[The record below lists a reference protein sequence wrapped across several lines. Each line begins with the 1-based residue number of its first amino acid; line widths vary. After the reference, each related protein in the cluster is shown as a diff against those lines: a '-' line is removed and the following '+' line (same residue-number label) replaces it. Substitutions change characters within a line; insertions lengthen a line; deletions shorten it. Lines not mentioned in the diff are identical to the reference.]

1 MNHDHLSPTQTS
13 YKESQLKIDPSLIF
27 KKIIIN

>member
-27 KKIIIN
+27 LKK